1 MITAEPD
8 LARIS
13 LTPDDEFLV
22 LACDGVWDCMT
33 NQECVD
39 FVRVRLQARKEGG
52 REGEPL
58 SKVAEEVVDACL
70 ADDPRKTTGIGGDN
84 MTCLIVQLKER
95 AGGKRGGG
103 GGEEGRG
110 EGRGRGR

>member
-1 MITAEPD
+1 
-8 LARIS
+8 
-13 LTPDDEFLV
+13 
-22 LACDGVWDCMT
+22 
-33 NQECVD
+33 
-39 FVRVRLQARKEGG
+39 
-52 REGEPL
+52 L

-103 GGEEGRG
+103 GGGGGGGQGGATGKGAVKEPRG
-110 EGRGRGR
+110 